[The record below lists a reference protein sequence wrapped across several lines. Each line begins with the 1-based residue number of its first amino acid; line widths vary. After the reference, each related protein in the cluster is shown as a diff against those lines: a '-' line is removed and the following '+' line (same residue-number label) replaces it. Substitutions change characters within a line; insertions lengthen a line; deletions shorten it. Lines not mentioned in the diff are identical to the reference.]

1 MGRLAPAMSCASA
14 AIKPRSSPRRTSTSS
29 KSISVFRAVS
39 LASFLAVSFAGA
51 DVVVAAGAGFLPKK
65 PPMPPA
71 PCFFCSSPPPPIRLD
86 CVASPNWLST
96 SSPLRL
102 REGLTSSTLNPN
114 SSAAAYTAE
123 VLPEPTGPHSKRP
136 FAGAPLLVTRGAYV
150 PRLPLLSS
158 SHSSHSSSLVSSSL
172 AAAFPRPFFRRF
184 PFLPPFPAF
193 SFSLGG
199 FATPASSAKIR
210 DDHAASQSPTPR
222 AAPPSHTS

>member
-14 AIKPRSSPRRTSTSS
+14 AMKPRSSPRRTSTSS

-39 LASFLAVSFAGA
+39 LASSAASFAAGF
-51 DVVVAAGAGFLPKK
+51 VAAGAGFFLKK

-71 PCFFCSSPPPPIRLD
+71 GFFCSSPPSIRLD

-114 SSAAAYTAE
+114 SSAAAYTAA
-123 VLPEPTGPHSKRP
+123 VLPEPTGPHSNRP

-150 PRLPLLSS
+150 ARDVSS
-158 SHSSHSSSLVSSSL
+158 SHSSHSSSLMSSSL
-172 AAAFPRPFFRRF
+172 PAFRPFFRRF
-184 PFLPPFPAF
+184 PFLPPFPPV